1 MPACEECISAGQRD
15 AIPAGRYVR
24 KTANAVRPGT
34 IGIRIERPNN
44 NYGYYEENED
54 LTGFSIEF
62 VYFL

>member
-1 MPACEECISAGQRD
+1 MPACEECISAGQRMPHQRAD
-15 AIPAGRYVR
+15 TYETV
-24 KTANAVRPGT
+24 NAVRPGT

-62 VYFL
+62 VYSL